1 MRALGGI
8 PVDRSEPGDIIDR
21 VVARFRAEERF
32 AVGLS
37 PEGTRR
43 RAERWRSG
51 FYRIAVGAGVP
62 IVLGV
67 IDFGRRELR
76 LDSVFHP
83 SGNFEADLPLI
94 RRVYRAEQA
103 KYPEL
108 FA

>member
-1 MRALGGI
+1 
-8 PVDRSEPGDIIDR
+8 
-21 VVARFRAEERF
+21 
-32 AVGLS
+32 
-37 PEGTRR
+37 
-43 RAERWRSG
+43 
-51 FYRIAVGAGVP
+51 
-62 IVLGV
+62 V

>member
-8 PVDRSEPGDIIDR
+8 AVDRSEPGDLIDQ

-43 RAERWRSG
+43 RTERWKSG
-51 FYRIAVGAGVP
+51 FYRIAVAARVP

-83 SGNFEADLPLI
+83 SGDFEADLPLI